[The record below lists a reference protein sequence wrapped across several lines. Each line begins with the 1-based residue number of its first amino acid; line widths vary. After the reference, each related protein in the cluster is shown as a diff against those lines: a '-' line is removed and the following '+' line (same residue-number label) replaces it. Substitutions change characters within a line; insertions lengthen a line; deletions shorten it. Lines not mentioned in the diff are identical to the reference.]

1 MNKQSISLI
10 AAAYLSTF
18 STCEKKFLICRRVFV
33 ATIKKKR
40 GEMKS
45 KYFNRKQRL
54 PLSRF
59 IFAIKDN

>member
-10 AAAYLSTF
+10 AAAYL